1 LLGLLAVRARLGLL
15 PVLAV
20 LVLLRVGALLR
31 VRPGSALRVLVRG
44 LLVRAPL
51 EVLLPV
57 RVLRLPVRVV
67 LLLEL
72 PPGAVRVTALR
83 VRPRLV
89 SPLRTHRGHA
99 AQPRPI
105 TGASPADRSTASG

>member
-1 LLGLLAVRARLGLL
+1 LGLLGLLGLLTVLARLGLL
-15 PVLAV
+15 RVLAV
-20 LVLLRVGALLR
+20 LVLLRVRALLR
-31 VRPGSALRVLVRG
+31 VRPRAALRVLLRG
-44 LLVRAPL
+44 LLVRAAL

-57 RVLRLPVRVV
+57 RVV
-67 LLLEL
+67 LLPER